1 MSRFQHL
8 KSELGIDKKQ
18 TQLTRQIHKPKE
30 YDHVKDNVPQITGI
44 NFEADL
50 LHLPENKAGQSILLV
65 IVDLANGTFDMEPL
79 AGVVKHTKVIEPV
92 KQPSAVVKKTKKKGR
107 GKKQKTIANKVEEA
121 TEEQKKEAKIDS
133 KKVLDAYNKI
143 KARNFI
149 HITPKSTVRMR
160 TDGGKEFGGDFD
172 NALKKDNIFHSIT
185 APYRHQQNANVE
197 SLNRQLGRFFNGY
210 MNSKELETGRQY
222 REWTDVIDLIRKE
235 LNADRKTRNPVYTPK
250 EYIKRSVDGQTETF
264 NDFLKRP
271 LTASTDTSNQLI
283 RKKKYETEEER
294 KQRETHN
301 MEVEKEEN
309 DAPRIL
315 QTLSNKPK
323 FKVGDRVHYMLDHPE
338 SALGYK
344 QPTPNI
350 RMGDYTFSK
359 FAFPITKVLIY
370 DQGYRYMVDDPKR
383 KEKNNSVS
391 YGENELIKIRQE
403 QNEPILSEIRKK
415 NGILQERIVRGQR
428 QYLVNF
434 VDKKQWIPELDLV
447 QYAPKLINAFV
458 YQDDQHDD
466 AGLRPIT
473 VFNQKATK
481 TPLIPLANARPI
493 RRQVS
498 PPRIPVKRIAP
509 VKRAV
514 KVAVAQPAPPPLRR
528 SLRHRQ

>member
-1 MSRFQHL
+1 
-8 KSELGIDKKQ
+8 
-18 TQLTRQIHKPKE
+18 
-30 YDHVKDNVPQITGI
+30 
-44 NFEADL
+44 
-50 LHLPENKAGQSILLV
+50 
-65 IVDLANGTFDMEPL
+65 
-79 AGVVKHTKVIEPV
+79 
-92 KQPSAVVKKTKKKGR
+92 
-107 GKKQKTIANKVEEA
+107 
-121 TEEQKKEAKIDS
+121 
-133 KKVLDAYNKI
+133 
-143 KARNFI
+143 
-149 HITPKSTVRMR
+149 
-160 TDGGKEFGGDFD
+160 
-172 NALKKDNIFHSIT
+172 
-185 APYRHQQNANVE
+185 
-197 SLNRQLGRFFNGY
+197 
-210 MNSKELETGRQY
+210 
-222 REWTDVIDLIRKE
+222 
-235 LNADRKTRNPVYTPK
+235 
-250 EYIKRSVDGQTETF
+250 
-264 NDFLKRP
+264 
-271 LTASTDTSNQLI
+271 
-283 RKKKYETEEER
+283 
-294 KQRETHN
+294 
-301 MEVEKEEN
+301 
-309 DAPRIL
+309 
-315 QTLSNKPK
+315 
-323 FKVGDRVHYMLDHPE
+323 
-338 SALGYK
+338 
-344 QPTPNI
+344 
-350 RMGDYTFSK
+350 
-359 FAFPITKVLIY
+359 VLIY

-498 PPRIPVKRIAP
+498 PPRIPAKRVAP